1 MIICYIYHKGKDA
14 GFMFSIFKISKFWEI
29 LNIREHGIL
38 LHDQVIPGH
47 QQGHQLLIEALY
59 LGQVVI
65 LDKLQLGHV
74 QAGDGAP
81 VNLKTGESQSF
92 DSVITMAYMRY

>member
-1 MIICYIYHKGKDA
+1 M
-14 GFMFSIFKISKFWEI
+14 
-29 LNIREHGIL
+29 NIREHGIL

-47 QQGHQLLIEALY
+47 QQGDQLLIEALY

-74 QAGDGAP
+74 QAGDGVP
-81 VNLKTGESQSF
+81 VNLRIYSNKFINFNLNPGYIFSK
-92 DSVITMAYMRY
+92 MPR

>member
-1 MIICYIYHKGKDA
+1 M
-14 GFMFSIFKISKFWEI
+14 
-29 LNIREHGIL
+29 NIREHGIL

-47 QQGHQLLIEALY
+47 QQGDQLLIEALY

-74 QAGDGAP
+74 QAADGAP
-81 VNLKTGESQSF
+81 FNLEIGKICQMF
-92 DSVITMAYMRY
+92 LLRICI